1 MAKGQRVYNAYIKI
15 ADAECPSQSLFHPYY
30 FYLSVEHD
38 KVSLVLTG
46 GGGGNCHPKSVLRH
60 LDPRQDVQL
69 SHQA

>member
-46 GGGGNCHPKSVLRH
+46 GGGGNSCRNNIHRYVHTCRYMNY
-60 LDPRQDVQL
+60 VYI
-69 SHQA
+69 

>member
-46 GGGGNCHPKSVLRH
+46 GGGGNCCRNNIHRYVHTCRYMNY
-60 LDPRQDVQL
+60 VYI
-69 SHQA
+69 